1 MVGDGQTAVFS
12 LPPDASRE
20 RESVVAVVGTKAPD
34 NEHHR
39 VRAEV
44 GAAVRGAFGFCID
57 DIVLVPSGSLPRT
70 TSGKLQRFKVREL
83 YLQRRLRMVTN

>member
-1 MVGDGQTAVFS
+1 M
-12 LPPDASRE
+12 
-20 RESVVAVVGTKAPD
+20 VGTKAPD

-44 GAAVRGAFGFCID
+44 GAAVRGAFGFRID
-57 DIVLVPSGSLPRT
+57 DIVLVPSGSLPGT
-70 TSGKLQRFKVREL
+70 TSGKLQRVKVREL